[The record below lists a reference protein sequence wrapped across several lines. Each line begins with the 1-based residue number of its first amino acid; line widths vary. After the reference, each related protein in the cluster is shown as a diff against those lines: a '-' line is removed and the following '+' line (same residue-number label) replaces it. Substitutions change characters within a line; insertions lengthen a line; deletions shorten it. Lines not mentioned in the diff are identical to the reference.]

1 MSDEQPIIYFNC
13 SCSKSK
19 QTLELLR
26 DKGFQPTI
34 IDYLDNPPTIDELKV
49 ILIQLGIPAID
60 LLRRSEPVF
69 VEAGLNVDDLN
80 ENDLLEAITGCPSL
94 LQRPIVTYKG
104 KAALGRPAENILDI
118 LN

>member
-1 MSDEQPIIYFNC
+1 MSNEQPIIYFNC

-19 QTLELLR
+19 QTLKLLH

-34 IDYLDNPPTIDELKV
+34 IDYLDNPPTINELKI
-49 ILIQLGIPAID
+49 ILTQLCIPAID
-60 LLRRSEPVF
+60 LLRRTEPVF
-69 VEAGLNVDDLN
+69 IEAGLDIDDLT